1 MQVMTVKSWTILS
14 YAFRPFFLLGAL
26 FGIVAVLA
34 WLSVLHGSGFV
45 EAARDPVAWHAHE
58 MLYGF
63 AGAAIAGFLLTAVAT
78 WTGRPPVSGPLLGVL
93 VGLWLAGRVAVL
105 LGPALPAAVM
115 ASADLAF
122 PILLAAVGLR
132 EIIGGK
138 SRRNFGIAAV
148 LVAFAILN
156 GVFHLGASGFW
167 PGADRV
173 ALFLTAHG
181 LLVLITVVGGRII
194 PSFTGNWLK
203 LRGQSDLPRTRPWV
217 EALLIPLVILA
228 GIADS
233 IGLPALTVATF
244 SLAAAGLHAVR
255 LSGWRGQATGAEP
268 LVAILHVAYA
278 WLPVGYLLLG
288 LTALG
293 LPLPRSAALHA
304 LTMGGIGTMILAVST
319 RVALGHTGRA
329 LKAAPLTLVAYV
341 LLSAAVL
348 VRILSPLAPGAYL
361 ALIDTAAAGWC
372 AAFGLFL
379 IVYWPILTQP
389 RMKQGDS
396 NG

>member
-1 MQVMTVKSWTILS
+1 MEGNSWTILS
-14 YAFRPFFLLGAL
+14 FAFRPFFLLAAL
-26 FGIVAVLA
+26 FAIVAVLV
-34 WLSVLHGSGFV
+34 WLAVLHGSGWAPATV
-45 EAARDPVAWHAHE
+45 DPIAWHAHE
-58 MLYGF
+58 MLFGF

-78 WTGRPPVSGPLLGVL
+78 WTGRPKVAGPLLGALVVAWL
-93 VGLWLAGRVAVL
+93 VGRFAML
-105 LGPALPAAVM
+105 LGPVLPDVAV

-122 PILLAAVGLR
+122 PILLAAIGLR
-132 EIIGGK
+132 EIIGGN
-138 SRRNFGIAAV
+138 SRRNFGIVAV
-148 LVAFAILN
+148 LAVFAVLDA
-156 GVFHLGASGFW
+156 VFHLGRSGLW

-203 LRGQSDLPRTRPWV
+203 LRGDSNLPRSRPWV
-217 EALLIPLVILA
+217 EVFLIPLIVLA
-228 GIADS
+228 GLADS
-233 IGLPALTVATF
+233 IGLPALLVAAL
-244 SLAAAGLHAVR
+244 SIAAAGLHALR
-255 LSGWRGQATGAEP
+255 LSGWRGQATAAEP

-278 WLPVGYLLLG
+278 WLPIGYLLLG
-288 LTALG
+288 LTTLG

-329 LKAAPLTLVAYV
+329 LKAAPLTVLAYV
-341 LLSAAVL
+341 LLSAAVFI
-348 VRILSPLAPGAYL
+348 RILSPLAPGAYL
-361 ALIDTAAAGWC
+361 ALIDTAGAGWI

-379 IVYWPILTQP
+379 VVYWPILTRP
-389 RMKQGDS
+389 RVDEGVR